1 MLTENPDERWFLAL
15 KLARDKG
22 SGPGGG
28 KGARQKIADAAAGQ
42 REEQRIVLRH
52 AGDDEVEE
60 IVGVELRQQGGR
72 GEGLPLAEETLLP
85 PSAARGHFPWHLSGC
100 VPQGSESSNKQATLQ
115 V

>member
-1 MLTENPDERWFLAL
+1 MR
-15 KLARDKG
+15 G
-22 SGPGGG
+22 GPGQGFRAEGG

-42 REEQRIVLRH
+42 REEQCIVLRH

-85 PSAARGHFPWHLSGC
+85 PSAARGHFPWHLSEC
-100 VPQGSESSNKQATLQ
+100 VPQGPESSNKQATLQ